1 MTKKQKRMLLA
12 LMVLVMIILNADG
25 NVMAPTLVTIE
36 EEFGVSDAQ
45 VGQMMGMFTVIGAIV
60 SLLWG
65 YFADKASRKLL
76 FVLSV
81 AIGEI
86 PCLLSAFAR
95 NWNFFYVLRMLTGIG
110 VGAAFPLVFSI
121 LGDIYDEKERPVT
134 TAILATAFGF
144 GNIVGAVVGGY
155 LGPAFGW
162 RIPFIM
168 ISAPNLILLTLF
180 WFLVPEP
187 QKAASEEATRELIA
201 SGILY
206 PRTIKLSDYTVL
218 FKKKT
223 NLYLLI
229 QGIAGTVPWG
239 AFFFL
244 NKFLETEK
252 GFDTGTAT
260 TIYLIFGIG
269 MTLGI
274 LAGGKFGGMVF
285 KKSDRALPV
294 FCAITTVAG
303 ALGTFVVVVVHAG
316 FVVLAI
322 LGFFTAFFASMTGP
336 NMKAMLLDVNLPE
349 ARGAI
354 FSIFN
359 LTDSL
364 GTGIGRWIAGLLSA
378 AIGLSGA
385 MGFSTAFWFVC
396 GAVLF
401 AARRIFPADRIAL
414 HKEMDAIAA
423 EMKSAD
429 ASAKASNQS

>member
-1 MTKKQKRMLLA
+1 MTKKQKQILLA

-36 EEFGVSDAQ
+36 AEFGVSDAQ
-45 VGQMMGMFTVIGAIV
+45 VGQMMGMFTIVGAIV

-76 FVLSV
+76 FVLAV

-95 NWNFFYVLRMLTGIG
+95 SWTSFYVLRMLTGIG

-144 GNIVGAVVGGY
+144 GNIVGTVVGGY
-155 LGPAFGW
+155 LGPSLGW
-162 RIPFIM
+162 RIPFIL
-168 ISAPNLILLTLF
+168 ISAPNFILLALF
-180 WFLVPEP
+180 WVLVPEP
-187 QKAASEEATRELIA
+187 QKAASEDATRELVA
-201 SGILY
+201 AGILY
-206 PRTIKLSDYTVL
+206 PRTIKLSDYAVL

-269 MTLGI
+269 MTLGT

-294 FCAITTVAG
+294 FCAVTTVAG
-303 ALGTFVVVVVHAG
+303 ALGTFVVIAVDAG
-316 FVVLAI
+316 FAVLAA
-322 LGFFTAFFASMTGP
+322 LGFFTAFFAAMTGP

-364 GTGIGRWIAGLLSA
+364 GTGIGRWVAGLLSA
-378 AIGLSGA
+378 TLGLSAALGI
-385 MGFSTAFWFVC
+385 STAFWFLC

-401 AARRIFPADRIAL
+401 AARLIFPPDRISL
-414 HKEMDAIAA
+414 HREMEAAAA
-423 EMKSAD
+423 EMKA
-429 ASAKASNQS
+429 AKAPVQE